1 METPK
6 QPINL
11 DYLKVIKS
19 LMSLLKG
26 SNAINTVYDLE
37 DGIRKITT
45 NQNIIDYLKTKPEVA
60 EIIKERYI
68 APPPDIESLLKYPPE
83 SLGYAYASSIKQADF
98 DPNFYRKIDIKD
110 DFEYI
115 LLRIRQTHDIWHI
128 VTGFQTDVISE
139 LELKTFEI
147 AQTRRVMAAILVAG
161 TLLKALL
168 INPQQLD
175 FLLPRLAKAYKMGI
189 EAKPL
194 LGQKWEENWKKPLD
208 QWRQELNLPGVKI

>member
-6 QPINL
+6 QSINL
-11 DYLKVIKS
+11 DYLKAIKS

-26 SNAINTVYDLE
+26 SNAINTIYDLE

-45 NQNIIDYLKTKPEVA
+45 NQNMVDYLKTQPEVA
-60 EIIKERYI
+60 EIIEERYI
-68 APPPDIESLLKYPPE
+68 APPPDIESLLNYPPE

-115 LLRIRQTHDIWHI
+115 LLRMRQTHDIWHI

-139 LELKTFEI
+139 IQLKTFEI
-147 AQTRRVMAAILVAG
+147 AQTRRVMAAILVVG
-161 TLLKALL
+161 TLFKALL

-175 FLLPRLAKAYKMGI
+175 FLLPRLASAYKMGTD
-189 EAKPL
+189 AKPL
-194 LGQKWEENWKKPLD
+194 LGQKWEENWEKPLE
-208 QWRQELNLPGVKI
+208 QWRQELNLPAVLV